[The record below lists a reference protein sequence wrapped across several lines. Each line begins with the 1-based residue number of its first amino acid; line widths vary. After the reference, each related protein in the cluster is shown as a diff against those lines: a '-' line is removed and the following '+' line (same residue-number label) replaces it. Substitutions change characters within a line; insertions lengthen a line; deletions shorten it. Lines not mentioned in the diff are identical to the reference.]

1 MEIEVIYTAVKDNQ
15 SACIRA
21 REQMD
26 GFNYGKIQAMKKV
39 VAEFVPSGQQGQ
51 IEVRQTS
58 KALPSSPTASAN
70 PSSNSP
76 NPLKMITSGQVS
88 YLQSLLKKHKISV
101 QSLCQENEINRI
113 EDLTLDKAKEI
124 IARLK

>member
-1 MEIEVIYTAVKDNQ
+1 MDVEVTFTAVNDNL

>member
-1 MEIEVIYTAVKDNQ
+1 MEIEVTYSAVNGNQ